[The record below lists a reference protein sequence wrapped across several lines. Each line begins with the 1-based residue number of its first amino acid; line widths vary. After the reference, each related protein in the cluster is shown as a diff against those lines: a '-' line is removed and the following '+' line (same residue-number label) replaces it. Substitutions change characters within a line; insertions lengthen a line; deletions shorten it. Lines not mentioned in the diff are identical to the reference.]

1 MDIEI
6 KEKQHTGK
14 LFIGEEEEPK
24 AELKFIKESDKLINV
39 KHTEVSEELKGQ
51 SVGRKLLDHLA
62 EKARKENFKIKAEC
76 SYVQHIF
83 EKYDDYDDVKAFKA
97 QPIKKPFNRN

>member
-1 MDIEI
+1 MKIEI

-14 LFIGEEEEPK
+14 LFVGDENDPK
-24 AELKFIKESDKLINV
+24 AEMKFTKESGNILNV

-62 EKARKENFKIKAEC
+62 EKARNENFKLKADC
-76 SYVQHIF
+76 SYVQHVF
-83 EKYDDYDDVKAFKA
+83 NKYDDYKDV
-97 QPIKKPFNRN
+97 QL

>member
-14 LFIGEEEEPK
+14 LFVGEEAKPK
-24 AELKFIKESDKLINV
+24 AEMTFTRENEKLINV
-39 KHTEVSEELKGQ
+39 KHTNVSEELKGQ

-62 EKARKENFKIKAEC
+62 EKARKENFKIKADC
-76 SYVQHIF
+76 SYVQHVF
-83 EKYDDYDDVKAFKA
+83 NKYDDYNDI
-97 QPIKKPFNRN
+97 QI

>member
-14 LFIGEEEEPK
+14 VFVGDEKNTK
-24 AELKFIKESDKLINV
+24 AEMAYTRSDENLITV
-39 KHTEVSEELKGQ
+39 KHTAVCDELKGEGM
-51 SVGRKLLDHLA
+51 GRKLLDQLA
-62 EKARKENFKIKAEC
+62 EKARNENFKIKAEC

-83 EKYDDYDDVKAFKA
+83 GKYGEYNDIQTK
-97 QPIKKPFNRN
+97 